1 MSELPDVQSP
11 RWLRLGG
18 LAGGAAAAVLLL
30 LIPTPEGLSAAG
42 QAVLASAA
50 VMAVWWITE
59 ALPIPVTSL
68 LPLVLFP
75 LFGVLPMAET
85 AATYADQLVFLFL
98 GGFIIALG
106 VERSGLHRRIALR
119 VILIMGE
126 GPSRIVLGFMIATA
140 ALSMWMSNTAT
151 VLLMLPIALAV
162 IDQVQSRI
170 QDRNRSPFAIALML
184 GLAYAASIGGVAT
197 LIGTPPN
204 IVLAGV
210 LTKLYPEAPPIGF
223 LQWMAFGFPVA
234 AVFLPVCW
242 LLLVRVLPAT
252 RLGTSTRSGE
262 GRAALRQSLRSL
274 GPMQR
279 EEWLV
284 LAVFLFTAAGW
295 VFRTPLNIG
304 GVHLPGL
311 TLLLPGLTDATV
323 AMTAA
328 VLLFLLPRRDGG
340 SLLTWPE
347 VQKSIPW
354 GVLLLFGGGFAL
366 AEGMR
371 QTGVMLYFGQW
382 LTGMQGLPLWVDII
396 LICTLLTFL
405 TELTSNT
412 ATAMILLPVLAPAAV
427 TLGYNPL
434 LFMVPAALNA
444 SFAFMLPVATPPN
457 AIVYASSF
465 ITIRQMATTGFFL
478 NIIGVLLVTGMML
491 LFGMDVFSIDPG
503 ALPSWTR

>member
-1 MSELPDVQSP
+1 MADLPVAQAP
-11 RWLRLGG
+11 RWLRRTGLG
-18 LAGGAAAAVLLL
+18 GGAAAAVLLL
-30 LIPTPEGLSAAG
+30 LIPTPDGLSAAG
-42 QAVLASAA
+42 QAVLSVAA

-75 LFGVLPMAET
+75 LLGVLPMAAS
-85 AATYADQLVFLFL
+85 AAAYADQLVFLFL

-106 VERSGLHRRIALR
+106 VERSGMHRRIALR
-119 VILIMGE
+119 IILIMGE

-162 IDQVQSRI
+162 IDQVHGRMPEQKGP
-170 QDRNRSPFAIALML
+170 QFAVALML

-210 LTKLYPEAPPIGF
+210 LTKLYPDAPPIGF
-223 LQWMAFGFPVA
+223 VQWMTFGLPVA

-252 RLGTSTRSGE
+252 RLGTSTRSSE

-274 GPMQR
+274 GPMRR

-284 LAVFLFTAAGW
+284 FTVFLLTAAGW
-295 VFRTPLNIG
+295 IFRTPVHIG

-311 TLLLPGLTDATV
+311 TLLLPGITDATV

-328 VLLFLLPRRDGG
+328 LLLFLLPGREGG

-371 QTGVMLYFGQW
+371 QSGVMLYFGRW
-382 LTGMQGLPLWVDII
+382 LTGMQGLPLWVDI
-396 LICTLLTFL
+396 LLVCTVLTFL

-412 ATAMILLPVLAPAAV
+412 ATAMILLPVLASAAV
-427 TLGYNPL
+427 TLVFNPL

-465 ITIRQMATTGFFL
+465 ITIRQMATTGLFL

-491 LFGMDVFSIDPG
+491 LIGMDIFSIDPG